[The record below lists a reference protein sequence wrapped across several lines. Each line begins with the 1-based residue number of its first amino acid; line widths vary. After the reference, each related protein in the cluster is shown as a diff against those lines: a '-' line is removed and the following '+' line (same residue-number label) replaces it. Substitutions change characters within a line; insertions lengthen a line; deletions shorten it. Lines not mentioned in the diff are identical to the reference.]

1 MGLRIGI
8 IGASSMALALLV
20 ASCGNT
26 TEDGE
31 SAEGGESSPSSSQE
45 AAATTLQAETVDVD
59 ETSSGGDIVA
69 LSAGDGFAGANDQ
82 TGMEAAV
89 AAFNATG
96 LDFSP
101 DVLATSIPDSCAAI
115 DADLVGQIFGVGL
128 MVDPDD
134 YPLPGGDGYLSCTL
148 LSAER
153 PEVAMMYVH
162 FSPDLN
168 GDADGFGEGWA
179 SIGTMEGAFELN
191 DLGDGALWSDGSR
204 GENLTNM
211 SMLQLVVDQGGTQS
225 YLQLQANDPQL
236 ELVGAWS
243 APKMLLALSAINGSL
258 S

>member
-1 MGLRIGI
+1 MRIGI
-8 IGASSMALALLV
+8 IGASSIAQVLLV
-20 ASCGNT
+20 SSCGNST
-26 TEDGE
+26 AGDESTEDG
-31 SAEGGESSPSSSQE
+31 SGEATPSSSE
-45 AAATTLQAETVDVD
+45 EPSTTARQD
-59 ETSSGGDIVA
+59 ETASADATPSDVVA
-69 LSAGDGFAGANDQ
+69 LAAGDGFAGANDQ
-82 TGMEAAV
+82 AGMEQAV

-96 LDFSP
+96 LDFAP
-101 DVLATSIPDSCAAI
+101 DVLTSSIPDSCTAI
-115 DADLVGQIFGVGL
+115 DADLVGRIFGVGL

-148 LSAER
+148 LSTDR

-162 FSPDLN
+162 FAPDHT

-179 SIGTMEGAFELN
+179 SIGTMEGAFELSN
-191 DLGDGALWSDGSR
+191 LGDGAIWSDGSR

-211 SMLQLVVDQGGTQS
+211 SMLQLVVNQGGTQS

-258 S
+258 N